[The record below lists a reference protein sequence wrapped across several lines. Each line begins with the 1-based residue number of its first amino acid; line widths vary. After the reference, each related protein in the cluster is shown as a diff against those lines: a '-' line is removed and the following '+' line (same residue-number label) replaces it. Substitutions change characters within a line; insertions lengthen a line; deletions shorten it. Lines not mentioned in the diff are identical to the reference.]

1 MQGMDLVRTA
11 DGLNR
16 TMPDEQASPG
26 HDLQFVEQLT
36 LEHIILGDDL
46 STSMQDSTCTSTG

>member
-1 MQGMDLVRTA
+1 MDLVRTA